1 MKRGSKFV
9 SALVVAM
16 MLAFSLMIA
25 GCGQQESGDAAAD
38 SGEGVSYTLIVDATE
53 ADEGILYDQEATVAA
68 GTTVYQALAETGLS
82 LEVDSMSGMT
92 YVYGIG
98 DVVADDGSAAWM
110 FTVNGEAAPVGADQT
125 EIADGDVVEWKYY
138 KDATMAM

>member
-1 MKRGSKFV
+1 MKRSSKIF
-9 SALVVAM
+9 SMLVAAM
-16 MLAFSLMIA
+16 MLAFSLVVV
-25 GCGQQESGDAAAD
+25 GCSQESGDAAG
-38 SGEGVSYTLIVDATE
+38 SGDGVSCTIVVDATE
-53 ADEGILYDQEATVAA
+53 ADEGILYDQETTVAT

-92 YVYGIG
+92 YIYGIG
-98 DVVADDGSAAWM
+98 DVIADDGSAAWM
-110 FTVNGEAAPVGADQT
+110 FTVNGEVAPVGADQT

>member
-1 MKRGSKFV
+1 MKRTSKIF
-9 SALVVAM
+9 SMLVAAM
-16 MLAFSLMIA
+16 MLAFSLVVV
-25 GCGQQESGDAAAD
+25 GCSQESGDTAAD
-38 SGEGVSYTLIVDATE
+38 NGDGVSCTIIVDATE
-53 ADEGILYDQEATVAA
+53 ADEGILYDQESTVAA

-92 YVYGIG
+92 YIYGIG
-98 DVVADDGSAAWM
+98 DVIADEGSAAWM
-110 FTVNGEAAPVGADQT
+110 FAVNGEAAPVGADQT